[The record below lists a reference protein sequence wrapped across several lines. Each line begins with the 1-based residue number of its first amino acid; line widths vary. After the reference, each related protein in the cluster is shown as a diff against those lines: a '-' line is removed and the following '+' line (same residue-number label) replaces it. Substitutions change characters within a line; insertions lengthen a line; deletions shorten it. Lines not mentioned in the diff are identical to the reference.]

1 MLLRLVFKLIC
12 QICDAAQVKEEQ
24 FIWVTISLIC
34 GTEVNYLSLCIWAM
48 ILVYFL
54 YACP

>member
-1 MLLRLVFKLIC
+1 MLLRLVFKLIW
-12 QICDAAQVKEEQ
+12 QICDAAQVKEDQ
-24 FIWVTISLIC
+24 FIWLTILLIC

-54 YACP
+54 SACP